1 MAVWHLY
8 PKLAKVPRNFA
19 KVPRGVA
26 ELRELTQLEK
36 ASTQK
41 RNSWIELG
49 NKQINEVF
57 DVITKNYDPF
67 SSDHAN
73 SGLANLATGKIA
85 HKDTDNYLKTCIDEG
100 RKARIAFQ
108 AGCVEYSANFL
119 KTLKR
124 RLVKYF
130 YQWP

>member
-1 MAVWHLY
+1 M
-8 PKLAKVPRNFA
+8 
-19 KVPRGVA
+19 
-26 ELRELTQLEK
+26 
-36 ASTQK
+36 
-41 RNSWIELG
+41 
-49 NKQINEVF
+49 F

-119 KTLKR
+119 KTLER
-124 RLVKYF
+124 RLVIF
-130 YQWP
+130 FFPVTIILVNLMQPVFDVMVTMT

>member
-1 MAVWHLY
+1 M
-8 PKLAKVPRNFA
+8 
-19 KVPRGVA
+19 
-26 ELRELTQLEK
+26 
-36 ASTQK
+36 
-41 RNSWIELG
+41 G

-57 DVITKNYDPF
+57 DVSTKNYDPF

-124 RLVKYF
+124 RLVNYF
-130 YQWP
+130 PVTIILVNLMQPVFDVMVTMT

>member
-1 MAVWHLY
+1 M
-8 PKLAKVPRNFA
+8 
-19 KVPRGVA
+19 
-26 ELRELTQLEK
+26 
-36 ASTQK
+36 
-41 RNSWIELG
+41 
-49 NKQINEVF
+49 F

-108 AGCVEYSANFL
+108 AGCVEYSPNFL

-124 RLVKYF
+124 RLVKF
-130 YQWP
+130 FFQ